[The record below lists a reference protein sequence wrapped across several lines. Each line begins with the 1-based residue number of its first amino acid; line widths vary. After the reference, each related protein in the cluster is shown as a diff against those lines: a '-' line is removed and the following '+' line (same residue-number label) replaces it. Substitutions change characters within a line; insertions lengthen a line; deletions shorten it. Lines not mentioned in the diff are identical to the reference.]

1 MGMEEGRAS
10 RGPRGLS
17 GQPLRR
23 AMTPLDPSLLWMLAP
38 ITAPSTMLS
47 VVQAP
52 NSQAPPLRCTDGCA
66 IRPFS
71 FLLGRAFDTRRSS
84 ASAEPQSGHGSV
96 ASAIAISVTRPWH
109 DRGHMLECRWL
120 GVDFEHEPQRCV

>member
-52 NSQAPPLRCTDGCA
+52 NSQAPPLSPMQSV
-66 IRPFS
+66 RPEF
-71 FLLGRAFDTRRSS
+71 
-84 ASAEPQSGHGSV
+84 EV
-96 ASAIAISVTRPWH
+96 
-109 DRGHMLECRWL
+109 LE
-120 GVDFEHEPQRCV
+120 Q